1 MDFKSKAVSDLL
13 KNCNQLLINVL
24 LRGLLSK
31 YNFYKSLILVAPTN
45 ILMITK
51 LGQKFTDCFTKYMPS
66 AYVFALLLTLLTC
79 ILALAFT
86 DSKPITILEG
96 WYNGFWSLLAFGMQ
110 IVLIIIT
117 AYCIAQSS
125 PVKKGIDYI
134 TKYIKTPTQVY
145 VIIIALGA
153 LLSLISFG
161 MVVVTAIL
169 GRELALRIKG
179 IHYPFLVACVYF
191 SFNGWVCG
199 LSSSIALLLNTENNF
214 LIQKGIL
221 NDTISTSYSLGAN
234 LNFAMIILFVVVSPI
249 LIWLLVPKSYK
260 GKELKDLQT
269 SLDDEE
275 NSVKDEALS
284 YKLPYKALSDALNNA
299 GWLQLTVAALG
310 LTYIVYH
317 FKTKGFDLN
326 FNIMI
331 FIFIVVG
338 MLLHITPMRYSIAM
352 KRASSNISGVLFQ
365 YPFYAGIMG
374 IMLASGLG
382 VKISD
387 SLVSIATTENYAFIS
402 YITGGVINFAIPSAG
417 GEFAVIGPSIISM
430 VQELG
435 SSLSPTEITAMTARA
450 SMSVAYGESLSNL
463 LQPFFLLIVFP
474 VMGKGIKV
482 QARDIIGYLFIPFVV
497 LFVIQALLV
506 TYLP

>member
-1 MDFKSKAVSDLL
+1 ML
-13 KNCNQLLINVL
+13 
-24 LRGLLSK
+24 
-31 YNFYKSLILVAPTN
+31 
-45 ILMITK
+45 TK
-51 LGQKFTDCFTKYMPS
+51 LGQKFTDGFTKYMPS
-66 AYVFALLLTLLTC
+66 AYVFALILTLLTG
-79 ILALAFT
+79 IFALLFT
-86 DSKPITILEG
+86 ESKPIQVLEG
-96 WYNGFWSLLAFGMQ
+96 WYNGFWNLLSFGMQ

-117 AYCIAQSS
+117 AYCIAQS
-125 PVKKGIDYI
+125 PLVKKGIDRLS
-134 TKYIKTPTQVY
+134 KWIKTPTQVY
-145 VIIIALGA
+145 LIIIALGS

-214 LIQKGIL
+214 LIESGVL
-221 NDTISTSYSLGAN
+221 NDTISTSYSLGSGLN
-234 LNFAMIILFVVVSPI
+234 LAMIALFVVVAPI
-249 LIWLLVPKSYK
+249 LIWLLIPKSFE

-275 NSVKDEALS
+275 NTVKAEALS
-284 YKLPYKALSDALNNA
+284 YKLPFKAVSDALNNA
-299 GWLQLTVAALG
+299 GWLQISVALLG
-310 LTYIVYH
+310 VTYIVYH
-317 FKTKGFDLN
+317 FATKGFDLN

-331 FIFIVVG
+331 FIFLIVG

-352 KRASSNISGVLFQ
+352 KRASSNISGILFQ

-374 IMLASGLG
+374 IMMASGLG
-382 VKISD
+382 EKISNV
-387 SLVSIATTENYAFIS
+387 LVSIATPESYAFIS
-402 YITGGVINFAIPSAG
+402 YLTGGVINFAIPSAG
-417 GEFAVIGPSIISM
+417 GEFAVIGPSIINM

-435 SSLSPTEITAMTARA
+435 ANLSPTKVTAMIARA

-474 VMGKGIKV
+474 VMGKGIKI
-482 QARDIIGYLFIPFVV
+482 QARDVIGYLFIPFVV
-497 LFVIQALLV
+497 LFVIQALMVSYVPL
-506 TYLP
+506 

>member
-1 MDFKSKAVSDLL
+1 ML
-13 KNCNQLLINVL
+13 
-24 LRGLLSK
+24 
-31 YNFYKSLILVAPTN
+31 
-45 ILMITK
+45 TK
-51 LGQKFTDCFTKYMPS
+51 LGQRFTDGFTKYMPS
-66 AYVFALLLTLLTC
+66 AYVFALILTILTAL
-79 ILALAFT
+79 LALLFT
-86 DSKPITILEG
+86 ESKPIQVLEG
-96 WYNGFWSLLAFGMQ
+96 WYGGFWNLLSFGMQ

-117 AYCIAQSS
+117 AYCIAQS
-125 PVKKGIDYI
+125 PLVKKGIDQLARW
-134 TKYIKTPTQVY
+134 IKTPTQVY
-145 VIIIALGA
+145 FIIIALGS

-214 LIQKGIL
+214 LIESGVL
-221 NDTISTSYSLGAN
+221 NNTISTSYSLGSN
-234 LNFAMIILFVVVSPI
+234 LNLAMIVVFVVVAPI
-249 LIWLLVPKSYK
+249 LIWLLIPKSFE

-275 NSVKDEALS
+275 SSVKMEALS
-284 YKLPYKALSDALNNA
+284 YKLPFKAVSDALNNA
-299 GWLQLTVAALG
+299 GWLQIGVALLG
-310 LTYIVYH
+310 VIYIIYH
-317 FKTKGFDLN
+317 FATKGFDLN

-331 FIFIVVG
+331 FIFLIVG

-374 IMLASGLG
+374 IMMASGLG
-382 VKISD
+382 EKISNV
-387 SLVSIATTENYAFIS
+387 LVSIATPESYAFIS
-402 YITGGVINFAIPSAG
+402 YLTGGVINFAIPSAG
-417 GEFAVIGPSIISM
+417 GEFAVIGPSIITM
-430 VQELG
+430 VQDLG
-435 SSLSPTEITAMTARA
+435 ANLSPDETTAMIARA

-474 VMGKGIKV
+474 VMGKGIKI
-482 QARDIIGYLFIPFVV
+482 QARDVVGYLFIPFVV
-497 LFVIQALLV
+497 LFVIQALMV
-506 TYLP
+506 TYIPF